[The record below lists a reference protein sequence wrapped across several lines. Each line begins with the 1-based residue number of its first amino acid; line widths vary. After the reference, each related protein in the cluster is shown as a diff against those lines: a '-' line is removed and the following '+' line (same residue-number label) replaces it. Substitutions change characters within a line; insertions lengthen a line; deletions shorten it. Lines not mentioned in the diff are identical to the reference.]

1 MVIFNDNGT
10 LSSGW
15 FRKATDTGLTLNFHS
30 IAPSKYKK
38 SVIISFVYRIFRACS
53 SWQQFD
59 IGLNEAMTI
68 LRDNQY
74 PDSFFYPI
82 IHATLN
88 KLITVNNEDVD
99 NSSVNNLDLTLD
111 PNACL
116 ISMDKKDKFKFFL
129 EYRGKPTDLLAKSFH
144 KLNAP
149 CTVIMTT
156 RKLKTCL
163 PSLKPLVPKML
174 RSNVVYKLTCPSCNA
189 SYVGQTV
196 RHVQQRVREHLGS
209 KGIMKSHFDACGVD
223 PLSIQDF
230 DFVSLLDKA
239 NKTSKLL
246 TLEALYISKIKPVL
260 NTKDEFKSRTLTLK
274 LY

>member
-1 MVIFNDNGT
+1 MASPSVCTKWPLWVEKTTLQHASSASCMKVSFVIG
-10 LSSGW
+10 S
-15 FRKATDTGLTLNFHS
+15 LTL
-30 IAPSKYKK
+30 
-38 SVIISFVYRIFRACS
+38 
-53 SWQQFD
+53 
-59 IGLNEAMTI
+59 LNNRSAHTWI
-68 LRDNQY
+68 D
-74 PDSFFYPI
+74 
-82 IHATLN
+82 
-88 KLITVNNEDVD
+88 
-99 NSSVNNLDLTLD
+99 
-111 PNACL
+111 
-116 ISMDKKDKFKFFL
+116 
-129 EYRGKPTDLLAKSFH
+129 TDLLAKAFH

-223 PLSIQDF
+223 RLSIQDF

-274 LY
+274 LYW